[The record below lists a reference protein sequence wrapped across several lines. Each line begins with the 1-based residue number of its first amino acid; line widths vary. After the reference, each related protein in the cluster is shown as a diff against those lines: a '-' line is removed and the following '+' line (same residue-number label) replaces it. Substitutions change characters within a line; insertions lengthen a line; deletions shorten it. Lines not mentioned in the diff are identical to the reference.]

1 MSETDLTAEQRE
13 KVKLFCSGMSLAMY
27 YAYEYERG
35 VSIPELDFLIR
46 RSMIEQG
53 VPSDELE
60 KSYFEYVC
68 GLIVQ
73 SRDGTYRRDEHDK
86 LIGDVASIAV
96 GNVLNA
102 QNPIEV
108 AVIPHPDEE
117 ITVPEEWTSN

>member
-1 MSETDLTAEQRE
+1 MSETNLTDEQRE

-27 YAYEYERG
+27 YAYEYQSG
-35 VSIPELDFLIR
+35 VSILELDFLIR
-46 RSMIEQG
+46 KSMVEQG
-53 VPSDELE
+53 VKDDELE

-68 GLIVQ
+68 GLIVH

-96 GNVLNA
+96 GNILNA
-102 QNPIEV
+102 QSPIEV
-108 AVIPHPDEE
+108 AVMPHPDEE